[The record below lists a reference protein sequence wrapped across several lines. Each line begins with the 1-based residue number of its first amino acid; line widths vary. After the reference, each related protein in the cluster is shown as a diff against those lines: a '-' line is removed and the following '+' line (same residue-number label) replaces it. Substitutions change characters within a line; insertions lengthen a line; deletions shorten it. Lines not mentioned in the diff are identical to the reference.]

1 MAKSDAVRA
10 IAQDAGISQKAANA
24 TYDTIVNY
32 VVRLCKRGE
41 DVVLPGLGTFS
52 VTSRRARDGRNP
64 RTAAVITAAQK
75 DSVVS
80 FRAQGGRAQHH
91 VDPLRLFVDA
101 YKKL

>member
-24 TYDTIVNY
+24 TYETIVNY

-52 VTSRRARDGRNP
+52 VTSRRAREGRNP
-64 RTAAVITAAQK
+64 RTATVVTAAQK
-75 DSVVS
+75 DSVS
-80 FRAQGGRAQHH
+80 FRAQRGKAQHH